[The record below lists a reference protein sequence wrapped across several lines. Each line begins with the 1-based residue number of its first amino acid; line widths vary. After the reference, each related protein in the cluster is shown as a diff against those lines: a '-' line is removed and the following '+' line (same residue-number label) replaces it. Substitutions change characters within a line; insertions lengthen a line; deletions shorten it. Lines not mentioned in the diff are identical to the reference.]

1 MVSSNSFIHECSRVS
16 TNHIRAPSCLFV
28 DNQKNL
34 ILNHVNYRRYKSMDG
49 VTAIANV
56 LKLEGVDFIGCMPS
70 NPLIEAAA
78 IAGIRPIVFRQER
91 TGVHMADGF
100 ARVTNGKRAGIFLMQ
115 AGPGAENAFGGV
127 AQAYADSVPILLL
140 PAGAARHR
148 QGIDPVFSPTRSYE
162 SITKWAAQI
171 NYADRVPELMRH
183 AFTKLRSG
191 KPGPVLLE
199 IPGDLVTEE
208 IGEEQFDYTPP
219 EVIRTAGDPEAV
231 ARAARALLSA
241 QRPVITAGQGV
252 LYAEAANQLVELAEY
267 LQIPVMTTLEGKS
280 AFPENHPL
288 SLGIG
293 GSSQTGQ
300 VHRFLTGADTVF
312 AVGASMTRSNF
323 TAPLPPGKTLIHT
336 TNADADINKDYRADY
351 PVVGDARLV
360 LTQFLEEIKR
370 QTGDQARPA
379 NRELTDEIAASRQ
392 EWLDQWLPRLTTDEV
407 PLNPYRVIWE
417 IMHTVDLD
425 NTIVTHESGQPQGA
439 GLALLGV
446 PGAAQLHRLGQVH
459 PAGLQPGPGHGRQAG
474 RPGKTGHQLH
484 GRHGFRHGGPGR
496 GDGGAGEHPHHHGG
510 PEQQHHGHLR
520 RQPYTHRRGPLQH
533 QADGR
538 QLRRHVPRHGR
549 LGRTRNRPR
558 PDSPGHAPRPATQRG
573 RRFRP
578 AGVHNQGGGGVFQ
591 VPVRMKSLSG
601 NKACQFFVYLWEG
614 AGWNGAI
621 VYGFAHPSLRL
632 SPV

>member
-1 MVSSNSFIHECSRVS
+1 
-16 TNHIRAPSCLFV
+16 
-28 DNQKNL
+28 
-34 ILNHVNYRRYKSMDG
+34 MDG

-100 ARVTNGKRAGIFLMQ
+100 ARVTNGKRTGIFLMQ

-148 QGIDPVFSPTRSYE
+148 QGVDPVFSPTRSYE

-171 NYADRVPELMRH
+171 NYADRVPELMRQ

-219 EVIRTAGDPEAV
+219 ELIRTAGDPEAV

-252 LYAEAANQLVELAEY
+252 LYAEATSQLVELAEY
-267 LQIPVMTTLEGKS
+267 LQMPVMTTLEGKS
-280 AFPENHPL
+280 AFPENHHL

-300 VHRFLTGADTVF
+300 VHRFLNGADTVF

-323 TAPLPPGKTLIHT
+323 TAPLPPGKVLIHV
-336 TNADADINKDYRADY
+336 TNADSDINKDYRCDY
-351 PVVGDARLV
+351 PVVGDAKLA
-360 LTQFLEEIKR
+360 LGQFLEEIRR
-370 QTGDQARPA
+370 QTGGQARPA

-392 EWLDQWLPRLTTDEV
+392 EWLDQWLPRLTSDEV

-425 NTIVTHESGQPQGA
+425 NTIVTHESGSPREQVSPFWEARAPRSFIGWGKSTQLGYSL
-439 GLALLGV
+439 GLAM
-446 PGAAQLHRLGQVH
+446 GAKLAAPEKLVINFMGDTAFGMVGLDVETAVRESIPITTVVLNNSTMAIYADSRIPTAVARYNIKQTGGNYTDMSRAMGAWAERITEPDQIA
-459 PAGLQPGPGHGRQAG
+459 PAMLRA
-474 RPGKTGHQLH
+474 RE
-484 GRHGFRHGGPGR
+484 RNE
-496 GDGGAGEHPHHHGG
+496 AGEFALL
-510 PEQQHHGHLR
+510 EFI
-520 RQPYTHRRGPLQH
+520 T
-533 QADGR
+533 
-538 QLRRHVPRHGR
+538 
-549 LGRTRNRPR
+549 
-558 PDSPGHAPRPATQRG
+558 
-573 RRFRP
+573 
-578 AGVHNQGGGGVFQ
+578 
-591 VPVRMKSLSG
+591 KE
-601 NKACQFFVYLWEG
+601 EG
-614 AGWNGAI
+614 AYSKYQF
-621 VYGFAHPSLRL
+621 V
-632 SPV
+632 